1 MEKEIEYN
9 EMQQVQSE
17 LALVRKMLKSGK
29 NGDRV
34 AIAAELS
41 LTYAC
46 VDAYLN
52 GRGTKLSTAKTIL
65 DVAKR
70 IAAERNSPK
79 EAPKMLTE
87 GFVRIE
93 RLTGETG
100 VKITITDNAD
110 LAAVITDPQAKDI
123 LEAIAYNLWQICPEL
138 EYRCKV
144 HDRTFDDGKTGQYI
158 EFTSKNDSDGKIG

>member
-1 MEKEIEYN
+1 
-9 EMQQVQSE
+9 
-17 LALVRKMLKSGK
+17 
-29 NGDRV
+29 
-34 AIAAELS
+34 
-41 LTYAC
+41 
-46 VDAYLN
+46 
-52 GRGTKLSTAKTIL
+52 
-65 DVAKR
+65 
-70 IAAERNSPK
+70 
-79 EAPKMLTE
+79 MLTE